1 MTQDSLTKM
10 AEQLEGKPGVTITRD
25 AFGNVISIDQTTPG
39 FYKENL
45 PDPWETQALRPGRGG
60 ARQGSGRKPITDE
73 TRRRNATVSFRV
85 RETTRAALQ
94 ELRAQGI
101 DINAELERLVARL
114 AKRDTKG

>member
-1 MTQDSLTKM
+1 MDLNEYAKQV
-10 AEQLEGKPGVTITRD
+10 EGIPGVSITRD
-25 AFGNVISIDQTTPG
+25 AFGNVISVDHTSPEPSQGPS
-39 FYKENL
+39 
-45 PDPWETQALRPGRGG
+45 RGG
-60 ARQGSGRKPITDE
+60 ARPGSGRKPITDE
-73 TRRRNATVSFRV
+73 MRRRNVTVSFRV

>member
-1 MTQDSLTKM
+1 MDLNEYAKQV
-10 AEQLEGKPGVTITRD
+10 EGLPGVSITRD
-25 AFGNVISIDQTTPG
+25 PLGNVISIDRSSPG
-39 FYKENL
+39 
-45 PDPWETQALRPGRGG
+45 PGRGG